1 MLAKKEGLSTG
12 ILLII
17 ICLMA
22 TVDDIKNQFEKDL
35 KNVTDI
41 ELLEIKY
48 LGRNGEINKL
58 LSEIKNIPDLEKKI
72 YGQKVNALKVSINQ
86 LIDTKKKELQNKK
99 PEVFF
104 DKTLPGKVYPKG
116 SLHVVSL
123 AVEEI
128 TKIFEKIGFIRV
140 SYPEVDWEYYAFEAL
155 NMPASHPA
163 RDDVETSFIDAPA
176 HPKLGK
182 MVLTPHTSNGQ
193 NREMKR
199 VGKPPIRMINISKC
213 YRPNWDATHT
223 PMFHQF
229 EGLCVDKAINIT
241 NLKGTLDYF
250 AEKYFGKGTKTRLRP
265 HHFQFTEPSFE
276 VDISCNVCGGPSAR
290 SLDASSLRMTPTDVG
305 VSTKKCKVCKSGWL
319 ELGGTGMVHP
329 NVLKEGGIDP
339 EKYSGWAFG
348 FGIER
353 VIMMKYG
360 LDDIRNYYSG
370 DIRFLEQF

>member
-1 MLAKKEGLSTG
+1 MVDVGQITKLAEKEIKRSVSLDVLS
-12 ILLII
+12 
-17 ICLMA
+17 
-22 TVDDIKNQFEKDL
+22 K
-35 KNVTDI
+35 
-41 ELLEIKY
+41 LEIKY

-58 LSEIKNIPDLEKKI
+58 LSAIKNIPDEQKKT
-72 YGQKVNALKVSINQ
+72 YGQRVNKLKASMYRYIE
-86 LIDTKKKELQNKK
+86 TKKKELQNKK
-99 PEVFF
+99 SGVFF
-104 DKTLPGKVYPKG
+104 DKTLPGKTYPKG
-116 SLHVVSL
+116 SLHIVSF
-123 AVEEI
+123 AIEEI
-128 TKIFEKIGFIRV
+128 TKVFEKIGFIRV
-140 SYPEVDWEYYAFEAL
+140 SYPEVDWEYGAFESL
-155 NMPASHPA
+155 NMPVNHPA
-163 RDDVETSFIDAPA
+163 RDDVETSFIDMPA

-229 EGLCVDKAINIT
+229 EGLCVDKDIT
-241 NLKGTLDYF
+241 IVDLKGTLDYF
-250 AEKYFGKGTKTRLRP
+250 AEKYFGVGTKTRLRP

-276 VDISCNVCGGPSAR
+276 VDISCNNCGGTGIIKANR
-290 SLDASSLRMTPTDVG
+290 
-305 VSTKKCKVCKSGWL
+305 CKVCKSGWL

-329 NVLKEGGIDP
+329 NVLREGGIDP
-339 EKYSGWAFG
+339 SASSGWAFG

>member
-1 MLAKKEGLSTG
+1 MVDVGQITKLAEKEIKRSVSLDVLS
-12 ILLII
+12 
-17 ICLMA
+17 
-22 TVDDIKNQFEKDL
+22 K
-35 KNVTDI
+35 
-41 ELLEIKY
+41 LEIKY

-58 LSEIKNIPDLEKKI
+58 LSAIKNIPDEQKKT
-72 YGQKVNALKVSINQ
+72 YGQRVNKLKASMYRYIE
-86 LIDTKKKELQNKK
+86 TRKKELQNKK
-99 PEVFF
+99 SGVFF
-104 DKTLPGKVYPKG
+104 DKTLPGKTYPKG
-116 SLHVVSL
+116 SLHIVSF
-123 AVEEI
+123 AIEEI
-128 TKIFEKIGFIRV
+128 TKVFEKIGFIRV
-140 SYPEVDWEYYAFEAL
+140 SYPEVDWEYGAFESL
-155 NMPASHPA
+155 NMPVNHPA
-163 RDDVETSFIDAPA
+163 RDDVETSFIDTPA

-229 EGLCVDKAINIT
+229 EGLCVDKDIT
-241 NLKGTLDYF
+241 IVNLKGTLDYF
-250 AEKYFGKGTKTRLRP
+250 AEKYFGVGTKTRLRP

-276 VDISCNVCGGPSAR
+276 VDISCNNCGGTGIIKANR
-290 SLDASSLRMTPTDVG
+290 
-305 VSTKKCKVCKSGWL
+305 CKVCKSGWL

-329 NVLKEGGIDP
+329 NVLREGGIDP
-339 EKYSGWAFG
+339 SASSGWAFG